1 MKDSSMNSFISL
13 LLNKNPETRL
23 GGSFINLKKNIIFAQ
38 IEWHE
43 LINKKIKPSFEVP
56 K

>member
-23 GGSFINLKKNIIFAQ
+23 GGSFSNLKKNAIFTH

-43 LINKKIKPSFEVP
+43 LINKKIKPAFEIP
-56 K
+56 R